1 MKLQDTLELH
11 VKAAVKE
18 LFQSDLESVEFQA
31 TRKEFAGDITVV
43 VFPMLRVVK
52 GNPVAIGEQ
61 IGKYLKDNVALVKGF
76 NVVKGFLNIEIDDS
90 YYIDFFN
97 SIKNQN
103 NYGFASLKDDKA
115 VMVEYSS
122 PNTNKPLHLGHVRN
136 VLLGYSVSEILKASG
151 KKVYK
156 TQIIN
161 DRGIH
166 ICKSM
171 LAWEKFADLG
181 VDGERETPETTLNP
195 ELKKGDKL
203 VGNYYVKFDEK
214 FRDEVRGKLDNAS
227 SLLSEFLRESFKKGE
242 LNMPKVMKEVDQ
254 EHKGVFMKLANIK
267 MDWLEKKS
275 ESIKFNDYSRSS
287 YDILYSSVFEHLLE
301 NEESALLIDDL
312 IKIFDQ
318 DLIRYFDKE
327 RVKLLEDLSKTYFS
341 EDSELQNQAQ
351 EMLRQWEAGDKE
363 VVALWEKMNG
373 WVYEGFEATYKAI
386 GVDFDKYYYESQTY
400 LLGKEFVA
408 EGLKSGVFFKKEDG
422 SVWCDLTDD
431 GLDEKIVLRADGTA
445 VYMTQDIGT
454 AIQRIKDYPDVG
466 GMVYT
471 VGNEQDYHFK
481 VLFLILKKLGF
492 DWAKN
497 LYHLSYG
504 MVDLPS
510 GKMKSREGTVVD
522 ADDLIQEM
530 ADTAE
535 EISKELGKL
544 DDYSEDDKKAL
555 YKTIGLGAL
564 KYYILK
570 VDPKKRILF
579 DPKESIDFQ
588 GNTGPFI
595 QYTYARIQSILRKSN
610 IDENVTLSAAE
621 VSLQDKERDLLKQ
634 LEQFPEVIQNAAEQ
648 HSPALVANYT
658 YDLVKDFNSFY
669 QNVSILGADKEEEK
683 IFRVQLSKTVG
694 QTIKNAFSVLGIDV
708 PERM

>member
-1 MKLQDTLELH
+1 MNLQDTLEVH
-11 VKAAVKE
+11 VKAAVKA
-18 LFQSDLESVEFQA
+18 LFQSELESVEFQA

-52 GNPVAIGEQ
+52 GNPAVIGEQ
-61 IGKYLKDNVALVKGF
+61 VGQYLQDHVDLIKGF
-76 NVVKGFLNIEIDDS
+76 NVVKGFLNIEIDDA
-90 YYIDFFN
+90 YYFNFFN
-97 SIKNQN
+97 EIKDKTNF
-103 NYGFASLKDDKA
+103 GFDELKDDKA
-115 VMVEYSS
+115 IMVEYSS
-122 PNTNKPLHLGHVRN
+122 PNTNKPLHLGHIRN
-136 VLLGYSVSEILKASG
+136 VLLGYSVAEILKASG

-171 LAWEKFADLG
+171 LAWQRYG
-181 VDGERETPETTLNP
+181 DGETPQSTGL
-195 ELKKGDKL
+195 KGDKL
-203 VGNYYVKFDEK
+203 VGNYYVEFDKAYKKEISELVSQGQSEDDAK
-214 FRDEVRGKLDNAS
+214 KNA
-227 SLLSEFLRESFKKGE
+227 
-242 LNMPKVMKEVDQ
+242 P
-254 EHKGVFMKLANIK
+254 I
-267 MDWLEKKS
+267 
-275 ESIKFNDYSRSS
+275 
-287 YDILYSSVFEHLLE
+287 LLE
-301 NEESALLIDDL
+301 A
-312 IKIFDQ
+312 Q
-318 DLIRYFDKE
+318 D
-327 RVKLLEDLSKTYFS
+327 
-341 EDSELQNQAQ
+341 
-351 EMLRQWEAGDKE
+351 MLRKWEAGDKD
-363 VVALWEKMNG
+363 VVALWEKMNN
-373 WVYEGFEATYKAI
+373 WVYDGFEETYKAI

-400 LLGKEFVA
+400 LLGKEFVS
-408 EGLKSGVFFKKEDG
+408 EGLKTGVFFKKDDG
-422 SVWCDLTDD
+422 SVWCDLTDE
-431 GLDEKIVLRADGTA
+431 GLDEKIVLRSDGTA

-522 ADDLIQEM
+522 ADDLIEEM
-530 ADTAE
+530 ANTAE

-544 DDYSEDDKKAL
+544 DEYSEEEKKTL

-595 QYTYARIQSILRKSN
+595 QYTYARIQSILRKADSDVTSTSLSN
-610 IDENVTLSAAE
+610 QIVLHE
-621 VSLQDKERDLLKQ
+621 KEKQLLKQ

-648 HSPALVANYT
+648 HSPALIANYT

-669 QNVSILGADKEEEK
+669 QNVSILGADTDEEK
-683 IFRVQLSKTVG
+683 GFRVALSRSVG
-694 QTIKNAFSVLGIDV
+694 QTIKNAFRVLGIDV